1 MKQKLLSLLVL
12 LMTAATGAWAQY
24 VDYDINVNFDPYYN
38 PNQTHFDC
46 MIMNPMDPLAEIKGT
61 LELSVGG
68 VSKGSFDV
76 NGEMV
81 DGNIAALDAGDYTW
95 SAVFKPEGGGSFN
108 RNGNFTINKADTYIY
123 GDSGPINL
131 GVGESTEVDVYLGP
145 HEAGELSY
153 SSGDASV
160 ASITKKEYSDNTYI
174 IQANAA
180 GTATITFSFAGSTN
194 YKAADNKTITVTVG
208 PAGPTVVASGNCGT
222 SGHESEVTWTLTSDG
237 VLTISGTGAMENYT
251 NPTASPWYPY
261 RNNFN
266 SVVIESGVT
275 SIGDFAFFGDG
286 SLFAPSLTVTFAEGS
301 TLTTIGTVAFSR
313 ANLTSI
319 AIPASVTS
327 IGDHAFDGCSNLAT
341 VALNSNPFI
350 GDNAFDNIK
359 DGATVTMNL
368 TANLAD
374 GAKWTTFYN
383 MNYNFQADANTQVF
397 KVELSGTGLTMH
409 EVEDK
414 IVNACLPVVLKK
426 SAEGN
431 IVMTLTTAA
440 TSNTEPNS
448 LGGVSDP
455 AGLTASDPSTTYVL
469 SYTAANGVGFYR
481 LQAGKTL
488 GVGKACLTYSGGG
501 GAPERGYFEFIQSEE
516 VTGIQSVD
524 SGELTVESSEIYNL
538 NGQRVTNPAP
548 GIYIVNG
555 KKVFIK

>member
-1 MKQKLLSLLVL
+1 MKTISRYIMTLALLL
-12 LMTAATGAWAQY
+12 TAVGGAWAQ
-24 VDYDINVNFDPYYN
+24 DYDINVDFNSTYDRMGTTFN
-38 PNQTHFDC
+38 C
-46 MIMNPMDPLAEIKGT
+46 MIMNLIDPGVGVKGT
-61 LELSVGG
+61 LELSVDD
-68 VSKGSFDV
+68 VSKGSFGVD
-76 NGEMV
+76 GEMV
-81 DGNIAALDAGDYTW
+81 FGSIAAIDAGDHTW
-95 SAVFKPEGGGSFN
+95 TAEFKPEGGGSFK
-108 RNGNFTINKADTYIY
+108 RHGDFRIDKVHTSISYDGSTSINM
-123 GDSGPINL
+123 
-131 GVGESTEVDVYLGP
+131 GVGESTELDVHVAPDG
-145 HEAGELSY
+145 ADGLSY
-153 SSGDASV
+153 SSSDASV
-160 ASITKKEYSDNTYI
+160 VSITKENSFRYI
-174 IQANAA
+174 IQAEAA